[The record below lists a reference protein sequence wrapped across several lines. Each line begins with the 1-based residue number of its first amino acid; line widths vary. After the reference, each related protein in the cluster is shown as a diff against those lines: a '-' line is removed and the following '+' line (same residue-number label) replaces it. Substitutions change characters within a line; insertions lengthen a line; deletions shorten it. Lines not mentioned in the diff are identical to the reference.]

1 MISWSETFENP
12 VEQGFQS
19 TAYPIFQYEGC
30 KVSESLDVNVALGP
44 RSYHISVVSNQFDQF
59 ADTLENW
66 MNQNPAYRNAL
77 ADGSKTAFIVTDRN
91 LSTLHTPAI
100 EKSLKS
106 NDWKFETAIIEPGE
120 KSKSLD
126 VISSLYDRLVA
137 MKADRQTVLIAVGGG
152 VTGDAAGF
160 VASTYV
166 RGLPFV
172 QVPTSL
178 LAHVDSSVGGKVG
191 VNHPQAKN
199 LIGAFYQPLGVFID
213 TSTLETLPVR
223 DYRSGLAEV
232 VKYGVILDSRFFH
245 YLEQNIEALN
255 QRDPDVLRQVI
266 ARSCELKAEVVEQ
279 DEHERSGLRAI
290 LNYGHTFAHAFE
302 ALCGY
307 GELMHGE
314 AVSIGMI
321 YASYLAEKLDLI
333 SHQETER
340 QIRLLEALGLPVLL
354 PKGTRLDTDQI
365 IDRMKLDKKTVGGKL
380 RFVLPTCLGR
390 VEVFKEIPESRVREV
405 LEELAHPAA
414 TDDDF
419 QI

>member
-1 MISWSETFENP
+1 MSDSF
-12 VEQGFQS
+12 
-19 TAYPIFQYEGC
+19 
-30 KVSESLDVNVALGP
+30 DVNVALGP
-44 RSYHISVVSNQFDQF
+44 RSYHISVVSDQFDQF
-59 ADTLENW
+59 AETLETW
-66 MNQNPAYRNAL
+66 MNQNPAFRNSVAEGNK
-77 ADGSKTAFIVTDRN
+77 AAFIITDRN
-91 LSTLHTPAI
+91 LAALHTPKI
-100 EKSLKS
+100 EKSLQAKG
-106 NDWKFETAIIEPGE
+106 WKWETAIIEAGE
-120 KSKSLD
+120 KSKDLA
-126 VISSLYDRLVA
+126 VISSLYDRLVE

-160 VASTYV
+160 VAATYV

-213 TSTLETLPVR
+213 TSTLETLPER
-223 DYRSGLAEV
+223 DYRSGLAEI
-232 VKYGVILDSRFFH
+232 VKYGVILDSKFFQ
-245 YLEQNIEALN
+245 YLEQNIEGLN
-255 QRDPDVLRQVI
+255 QRSPEVLRTVI

-279 DEHERSGLRAI
+279 DEHERTGLRAI

-314 AVSIGMI
+314 AVAIGMI
-321 YASYLAEKLDLI
+321 YASVLAEKLDLI
-333 SHQETER
+333 NRKDTER
-340 QIRLLEALGLPVLL
+340 QIQLLQALGLPVLL
-354 PKGTRLDTDQI
+354 PEGTCLENDEI

-380 RFVLPTCLGR
+380 RFVLPTCIGR
-390 VEVFKEIPESRVREV
+390 VEVFKDISESLVREV
-405 LEELAHPAA
+405 LKELAQTKP
-414 TDDDF
+414 DNDDF